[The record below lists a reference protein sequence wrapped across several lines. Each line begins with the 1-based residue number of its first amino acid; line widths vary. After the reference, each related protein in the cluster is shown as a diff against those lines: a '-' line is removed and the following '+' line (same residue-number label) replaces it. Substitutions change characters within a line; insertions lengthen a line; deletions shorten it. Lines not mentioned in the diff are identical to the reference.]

1 MGYYPIIIMKKRN
14 ENNIKKECFLRK
26 VLDLKNELFGA
37 FSINITKETRR
48 QAWIK
53 LRDYAVSMALISSEK
68 DFTYIRDATWPN
80 IRNRTLKKLDSVSK
94 NVTGGGSDI
103 KLDSIDHLV
112 LEIIGRESPVF
123 QGCGVAD
130 SMGETSQITL
140 SVDSPQSC
148 VELNLECDMVEEQHE
163 VMQDRVA
170 VKRKLTVTREEDE
183 LNEIEALKKRKLEL
197 EIRRLELEVWEKENA
212 LHVKHSY
219 LTNDIEEIGD
229 GQ

>member
-1 MGYYPIIIMKKRN
+1 MYRHRPNVKYKKGFVKDKVYSTPV
-14 ENNIKKECFLRK
+14 ENLNHLRRK
-26 VLDLKNELFGA
+26 IYQA
-37 FSINITKETRR
+37 IANITP
-48 QAWIK
+48 QM
-53 LRDYAVSMALISSEK
+53 LQN
-68 DFTYIRDATWPN
+68 TWMEVEYN
-80 IRNRTLKKLDSVSK
+80 LNMEIFLL
-94 NVTGGGSDI
+94 VTI
-103 KLDSIDHLV
+103 
-112 LEIIGRESPVF
+112 P
-123 QGCGVAD
+123 
-130 SMGETSQITL
+130 
-140 SVDSPQSC
+140 DSPQSC